1 MLARGLYVGARSAS
15 QMCSHGVMH
24 RTHSFLSALSL
35 LTVLSACAPADTTI
49 SLQGYDRSCSTAADC
64 VVVQS
69 GDICGCNCGN
79 DAISR
84 ADLDKYNAELKEK
97 EAS

>member
-1 MLARGLYVGARSAS
+1 MRSPAVS
-15 QMCSHGVMH
+15 SK
-24 RTHSFLSALSL
+24 SA
-35 LTVLSACAPADTTI
+35 PGDTTI
-49 SLQGYDRSCSTAADC
+49 SLQGYDRSCTTADDC

-97 EAS
+97 EANCADPVLACPCDPLMPTCDQGACTPP